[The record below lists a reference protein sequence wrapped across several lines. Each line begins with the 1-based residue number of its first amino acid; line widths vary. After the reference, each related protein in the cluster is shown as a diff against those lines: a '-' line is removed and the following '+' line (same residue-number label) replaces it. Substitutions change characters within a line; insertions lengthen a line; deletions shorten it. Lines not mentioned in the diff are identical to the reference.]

1 MGINGDWHQKW
12 RASIV
17 TGIKSASSAS
27 KVTGIKRDW
36 HQKCFMGMNSDRH
49 QCDRHQC
56 VRHQSAGINS
66 RWFVSNQCSVS
77 FGSII
82 TKVRKRHLALFKQNL
97 YEKYTQKFQNCN
109 FLEKP
114 CINILVT
121 YHFGKLIT
129 CPIHW
134 YIQNPAHSK
143 IKYYFPWP
151 EPCSPW

>member
-1 MGINGDWHQKW
+1 MEPKN
-12 RASIV
+12 
-17 TGIKSASSAS
+17 T
-27 KVTGIKRDW
+27 KRNEKYHFTD
-36 HQKCFMGMNSDRH
+36 
-49 QCDRHQC
+49 
-56 VRHQSAGINS
+56 
-66 RWFVSNQCSVS
+66 VSNQCSVS

-143 IKYYFPWP
+143 IKYYFASP
-151 EPCSPW
+151 EPCWGKHT

>member
-1 MGINGDWHQKW
+1 MEPKN
-12 RASIV
+12 
-17 TGIKSASSAS
+17 T
-27 KVTGIKRDW
+27 KRNEKYHFTD
-36 HQKCFMGMNSDRH
+36 
-49 QCDRHQC
+49 
-56 VRHQSAGINS
+56 
-66 RWFVSNQCSVS
+66 VSNQCSVS

-121 YHFGKLIT
+121 YHFGKLII

-134 YIQNPAHSK
+134 FIQNPAHSK
-143 IKYYFPWP
+143 IKYYFASP
-151 EPCSPW
+151 EPWSSMPLLMLIRRISSTMGTWPAAFLLSYS

>member
-1 MGINGDWHQKW
+1 MEPKN
-12 RASIV
+12 
-17 TGIKSASSAS
+17 T
-27 KVTGIKRDW
+27 KRNEKYHFTD
-36 HQKCFMGMNSDRH
+36 
-49 QCDRHQC
+49 
-56 VRHQSAGINS
+56 
-66 RWFVSNQCSVS
+66 VSNQRSVS

-121 YHFGKLIT
+121 YHFGKLII

-134 YIQNPAHSK
+134 FIQNPAHSK
-143 IKYYFPWP
+143 IKYYFASP
-151 EPCSPW
+151 EPCVPKL